1 MRILYLH
8 QYFVTPDGS
17 GGTRSYEMARRL
29 AQSGHKVD
37 LVTSSAM
44 LSSLYD
50 FKNGWNELIIE
61 GVNVHVYHQSYSNKD
76 PFFKRIVKFIRFAF
90 TCTKKTLT
98 MKVDVVFATS
108 TPLTIAIP
116 ALVYKKLKKVPMVF
130 EVRDL
135 WPELPVAVGAIKNP
149 LLIKLAR
156 WLEVYTYKKS
166 DYVIGLS
173 PGMCQGVIDTGKS
186 PGRVVCVPNSCD
198 TDLFRRVEKG
208 DLSCLDKSLSFIGSR
223 KLIVY
228 TGTFG
233 IINKVG
239 YIVELAKAMLTIES
253 GICFL
258 AVGDGMEKADVVAT
272 AKSEGV
278 LDKNLYFLDPV
289 PKNDIVTILARAD
302 LALSLFGPIKEM
314 WHNSANKIFDALA
327 SGTPPAINYGGWQ
340 QDFIENSKCGLV
352 LSANDFEQAAF
363 DISAF
368 LNNSLANETA
378 VAACKRLANED
389 FSRDRLAKTLEDV
402 LVDAVEGVSQ

>member
-1 MRILYLH
+1 
-8 QYFVTPDGS
+8 
-17 GGTRSYEMARRL
+17 
-29 AQSGHKVD
+29 
-37 LVTSSAM
+37 
-44 LSSLYD
+44 
-50 FKNGWNELIIE
+50 
-61 GVNVHVYHQSYSNKD
+61 
-76 PFFKRIVKFIRFAF
+76 
-90 TCTKKTLT
+90 
-98 MKVDVVFATS
+98 
-108 TPLTIAIP
+108 
-116 ALVYKKLKKVPMVF
+116 
-130 EVRDL
+130 
-135 WPELPVAVGAIKNP
+135 
-149 LLIKLAR
+149 
-156 WLEVYTYKKS
+156 
-166 DYVIGLS
+166 
-173 PGMCQGVIDTGKS
+173 
-186 PGRVVCVPNSCD
+186 
-198 TDLFRRVEKG
+198 
-208 DLSCLDKSLSFIGSR
+208 
-223 KLIVY
+223 
-228 TGTFG
+228 
-233 IINKVG
+233 
-239 YIVELAKAMLTIES
+239 MLTIES